1 MAMIIS
7 HLDKKVRDF
16 LDSVTVASIMKSS
29 HELVTFKPN
38 DTVEEA
44 LKKLA
49 TFAISGAP
57 VFDQNEQK
65 VLGYISVLDLV
76 VWVVRTFA
84 VSKGDRKDYDWSKL
98 DQQFKMPISEI
109 LGEHDDFFSH
119 KDLAL
124 PLTPSSEYGLDPFW
138 PVPQDSTLRSLIN
151 SYFKWRIHRCPV
163 AEKGKVVGHVS
174 QSDVIRFLAN
184 NPKSL
189 EGVLSK
195 KLTDLGL
202 DEGPVTCV
210 LKGKSLI
217 EAFNVMMET
226 KFTGLAIIDEQGR
239 LVQNISASDLKG
251 VTKESFWKL
260 EMPIENII
268 KEEKKLPV
276 LTCSPKS
283 TLDEVV
289 KKLADCRVHRIYVVD
304 NQNKPRN
311 VITLTSIMK
320 VFSESG
326 SEAFA

>member
-1 MAMIIS
+1 
-7 HLDKKVRDF
+7 
-16 LDSVTVASIMKSS
+16 MKSS

-109 LGEHDDFFSH
+109 L
-119 KDLAL
+119 
-124 PLTPSSEYGLDPFW
+124 EYGLDPFW

-239 LVQNISASDLKG
+239 QVQNISASDLKG